1 MCVNC
6 AKLFVSV
13 LCQSVVN
20 YAYVRLRSSIATG
33 TIVMRLQYLANGRS
47 RLDNV
52 LSLQCNRSNVVI
64 SVDMKSSSG
73 GGRCRGYL
81 GNVASFFGGSQVCV
95 MEVRALESG
104 GDRLREPHVLL
115 VSHSLS
121 LSLLMSCLRLC
132 RVSLVLA
139 VKVLDLLV

>member
-1 MCVNC
+1 MNC

-64 SVDMKSSSG
+64 SVDVKSSSG
-73 GGRCRGYL
+73 GGRCRGFL
-81 GNVASFFGGSQVCV
+81 GCVASFFGGSQVCV
-95 MEVRALESG
+95 MEVRDLELG

-132 RVSLVLA
+132 RVSLVLT
-139 VKVLDLLV
+139 VRVLDLLV